1 VPHAHLRTC
10 RGNTFAQRRDAA
22 ILSVFRAP
30 GIRLA
35 ELAGIRYEPDD
46 PGRSDL
52 GAVAQSFR
60 VTAGADHGEES
71 ARSGMMSTTVHRL
84 NAVIRRQQL
93 MDDAQADRAAFDTA
107 ERLLGAP
114 LVLPLGPGEPPSGAD
129 FRRLAT
135 RHAFGDS
142 WTRTGLDVRSRALV
156 SVTIAA
162 TLGTREPLRGQLRI
176 ALNNGVTKD
185 EIVDLFI
192 HLEAYAGAARA
203 FDSYQI
209 ALEIFAETTGT
220 E

>member
-1 VPHAHLRTC
+1 
-10 RGNTFAQRRDAA
+10 
-22 ILSVFRAP
+22 
-30 GIRLA
+30 
-35 ELAGIRYEPDD
+35 
-46 PGRSDL
+46 
-52 GAVAQSFR
+52 
-60 VTAGADHGEES
+60 
-71 ARSGMMSTTVHRL
+71 
-84 NAVIRRQQL
+84 
-93 MDDAQADRAAFDTA
+93 MDDTQADRAAFDTA

-114 LVLPLGPGEPPSGAD
+114 LVLPLGPGEPLSGAD

-135 RHAFGDS
+135 RHTFGDS
-142 WTRTGLDVRSRALV
+142 WIRTGLDVRSRALV

-209 ALEIFAETTGT
+209 ALEIFAETAGT
-220 E
+220 ERRPGPQAGAGRQCYEPSAARPASARPGPGRFRVGRRPLTDVSQPSSGWSCRTGRADG

>member
-1 VPHAHLRTC
+1 LLYADGDFAATGDTERPVPPP
-10 RGNTFAQRRDAA
+10 
-22 ILSVFRAP
+22 S
-30 GIRLA
+30 
-35 ELAGIRYEPDD
+35 
-46 PGRSDL
+46 RS
-52 GAVAQSFR
+52 
-60 VTAGADHGEES
+60 
-71 ARSGMMSTTVHRL
+71 RSGDSWC
-84 NAVIRRQQL
+84 
-93 MDDAQADRAAFDTA
+93 
-107 ERLLGAP
+107 
-114 LVLPLGPGEPPSGAD
+114 GEPPSGAD

-135 RHAFGDS
+135 RHTFGDS

-176 ALNNGVTKD
+176 ALSNGVTKG

-192 HLEAYAGAARA
+192 HLEAYAGGARA